1 MLRRLLLLTGVL
13 SAPAP
18 LPAQDVITMVIREIA
33 PKSWV
38 ISGFTNGNILA
49 AAGRTGILLVDGQS
63 EKRVA
68 LADSALRTVS
78 SLPVGLVV
86 NTHYHEDHISGNP
99 WWRRK
104 GADIVGTEALAIEAR
119 KDTTIPEL
127 EWHRTAAVPEALPNI
142 TFRDSLSLTLD
153 GECILVL
160 HPPAAHTGGDAII
173 WFPARNILH
182 TGDILE
188 REAPPFIDW
197 WAGGSLDGMIAGVDF
212 INARIDD
219 RTILVP
225 GHGTPTNRVG
235 LLAYREMLVAARDR
249 ITALVQDG
257 GTRDAIVQA
266 RPLRDFEGMLGGER
280 RTGQFVWQ
288 VTRGL
293 GAH

>member
-1 MLRRLLLLTGVL
+1 MLQRLLLLTGVL

-18 LPAQDVITMVIREIA
+18 LPAQDLMTMVIREIA

-78 SLPVGLVV
+78 SLPVGVVV

-104 GADIVGTEALAIEAR
+104 GADIVGTEALVIEAR

-127 EWHRTAAVPEALPNI
+127 DWHRTAAVPEALPNI
-142 TFRDSLSLTLD
+142 TFRDSLPLTLD
-153 GECILVL
+153 GERILVL

-225 GHGTPTNRVG
+225 GHGTPTDRAG

-249 ITALVQDG
+249 ITALVRDG
-257 GTRDAIVQA
+257 NTRDAIVQA
-266 RPLRDFEGMLGGER
+266 RPLKDFEGMLGGER
-280 RTGQFVWQ
+280 RAGQFVWQ
-288 VTRGL
+288 VARGL
-293 GAH
+293 GAS